1 MSSCQAG
8 VEAPD
13 NAHAPPFPPRV
24 LCLYLVPKYPAIGA
38 GRRAS
43 PQETRGKQMKNGE
56 GIGSERRESRS
67 ACVHWQVSSQRSFPG
82 ALGSVQIPVCHY
94 SQSPCP
100 SQDTQYMTLRSEP
113 SFLGTEKESQHLGP
127 LALHSQSTVRHL
139 IVSTWDLCS
148 LALYCTAQN

>member
-1 MSSCQAG
+1 MPMLPLSLSVSYACTW
-8 VEAPD
+8 
-13 NAHAPPFPPRV
+13 
-24 LCLYLVPKYPAIGA
+24 YLSIGA

-43 PQETRGKQMKNGE
+43 PQETLGKQMKNGE

-94 SQSPCP
+94 SQPPCS
-100 SQDTQYMTLRSEP
+100 SQDTQCMTLRSEP

-127 LALHSQSTVRHL
+127 LALHSPSTVRHL
-139 IVSTWDLCS
+139 IASIWDLCS